1 MEQYEDAKTNEEW
14 IVDDMLNRCIIF
26 RQILAKST
34 EFANKKICF
43 NRMTFFSLLLVLI
56 IIYIISSP
64 LELLKLKK
72 NADASTT
79 RKDCIHYS
87 PLEKVIII
95 NCKSS
100 NLSDIYT
107 ALDDSSVLAR
117 EKNGSWILNANMR
130 VKDDA
135 KLFINS
141 SDTNWLK
148 INSPDKTAYHIQVEG
163 SMQIDSTK
171 ITGWDTETNTFPET
185 DSKGNHP
192 RSFIEVLDYPVAKE
206 GSNPHAKTDITD
218 SEIAYLGYNESNS
231 FGLVYYSGN
240 GSMIKG
246 NNIHNLWYGF
256 YSANYEGRV
265 FNITVANNYFYNNS
279 VYGIDPHTGTHHLVI
294 RNNTVF
300 DNGKHGIICSQHC
313 YDITIEDNTVFGNGK
328 TGIMLDENVTRSIIR
343 NNTIRDN
350 VVQIAIQ
357 NISNSNKVYYNQM
370 EGGRIGI
377 EINNG
382 SASNIVRNNDVTNVV
397 YGIYLPDPDAGDN
410 NKINSNNITNASG
423 LNIYKKIY

>member
-1 MEQYEDAKTNEEW
+1 
-14 IVDDMLNRCIIF
+14 MLNRCNIF
-26 RQILAKST
+26 RQFLAKST
-34 EFANKKICF
+34 GYAHRKKRFNKK
-43 NRMTFFSLLLVLI
+43 TFFSLLLVFI

-64 LELLKLKK
+64 LELLNLNK
-72 NADASTT
+72 NADASMT

-87 PLEKVIII
+87 HSEKFIII

-107 ALDDSSVLAR
+107 ALHNSSVLAK

-148 INSPDKTAYHIQVEG
+148 INSPDKTPYHIQVEG

-171 ITGWDTETNTFPET
+171 ITGWDTATNTFPEI
-185 DSKGNHP
+185 DKKGKHP
-192 RSFIEVLDYPVAKE
+192 RSFIEVLDYPVSKE
-206 GSNPHAKTDITD
+206 GTNPRAKTDITD

-231 FGLVYYSGN
+231 FGLAYYSGN

-265 FNITVANNYFYNNS
+265 FNITVADNYVHNNS

-313 YDITIEDNTVFGNGK
+313 YDIIIENNTVFGNGK
-328 TGIMLDENVTRSIIR
+328 TGIMLDENITRSIIR

-370 EGGRIGI
+370 EGGIAGI

-382 SASNIVRNNDVTNVV
+382 SASNIVRNNDVNNVV
-397 YGIYLPDPDAGDN
+397 YGIYLPDPNAADN
-410 NKINSNNITNASG
+410 NKISSNIITNVTG
-423 LNIYKKIY
+423 LNIYKKIN